1 MQIYINS
8 YQSRKKRRDP
18 IPTNMLIPVM
28 PNIKAVLPL
37 SGIGGAVILGVGEV
51 SGAVTCTPVG
61 TITIAVGANV
71 GVRVGAAVAVGS
83 GVAVG
88 RVLVGVGVGVGRV
101 VGVGST
107 EGSVN

>member
-1 MQIYINS
+1 
-8 YQSRKKRRDP
+8 
-18 IPTNMLIPVM
+18 MLIPVM

-37 SGIGGAVILGVGEV
+37 SGIGGAVIFGVGEV

-61 TITIAVGANV
+61 IITIAVGANV
-71 GVRVGAAVAVGS
+71 GVGVLVVVGS

-88 RVLVGVGVGVGRV
+88 RAFVGVGVAVAAV